1 MWNDKNNN
9 NNIYGDG
16 DDDDGN
22 RKAIFLIQMIFNGIK

>member
-9 NNIYGDG
+9 NNIDG

-22 RKAIFLIQMIFNGIK
+22 RIAIFLICMIFKGMK